1 MVKKTKESDVIL
13 NFRMNGE
20 VAYSKSIKQ
29 INDDMRVANLEYK
42 NQISSMDKNA
52 SATEKLTAAK
62 QKLEKQVA
70 IMTAKTEGLREEY
83 QKSVQET
90 GQYSEKSQKLYE
102 MLLKS
107 ETSENNLRKALEKTN
122 DALEAQGDTSVSTAA
137 KLKKIEAAGKSI
149 EKAGKTMSVGVT
161 APLVG
166 IAAVGTKVATDLNN
180 SQIQIQAAFGL
191 TAKEAE
197 NVNLAVEKAFAS
209 GMVES
214 IDESKE
220 AVMSL
225 INQLPELKTQ
235 SSGVISDMVIQ
246 AQSLEKLYGS
256 DMEETFRG
264 VNALMAAYGMTGQQ
278 AMDYIA
284 KASQRGLDKTHEL
297 GDNLAEYAVQFEQNG
312 YSAEQMF
319 ETLESGLKGGA
330 YNLDKVNDLLKE
342 MGVRISDGS
351 IQSAVEELGGEW
363 QEMYN
368 SMKANGSTNEEI
380 FQALATKI
388 TDVGDA
394 TKEATLVSSIF
405 GSLGEDNA
413 VRVIESMTGLSQEMT
428 GVKGSYDN
436 VTNAAKN
443 MADQTEKSVTMQS
456 AMNSLMLATK
466 DIGEVFAPYIQQAA
480 EALKSFAEWFRSL
493 DDGTKNMIV
502 TFGAVIAAVGPILV
516 ALGSVLGAVG
526 KVSKAVE
533 ILSGAFTKLYGF
545 LLANPFILVIAGIA
559 ALVAGLIWAYNNVE
573 WFRNGVNAAFTF
585 IKDVII
591 GAFSAVWENLKGT
604 FTGILNFITAQI
616 ENMKLIFNGIIDF
629 FTGVF
634 TGNWEQ
640 AWNGIINV
648 FKGIFGSI
656 LEFAKGPINGM
667 IKLINDFI
675 TSANK
680 IQIEKKVPLIGGIGI
695 NIPKIPYL
703 AKGGSLIDGQ
713 AIVGEAG
720 PELLSV
726 NRGKTTVTP
735 LSDREKREGIGGK
748 GSPTTVNQ
756 TITIGTVDANNPS
769 ELDKL
774 NRKLER
780 ASRMAGAF

>member
-1 MVKKTKESDVIL
+1 MAKKTKESDVIL

-62 QKLEKQVA
+62 QKLEKQVT
-70 IMTAKTEGLREEY
+70 IMTAKTEGLRSEY

-90 GQYSEKSQKLYE
+90 GAYSEKSQKLYE

-122 DALEAQGDTSVSTAA
+122 DTLDAQGNKALTTAE
-137 KLKKIEAAGKSI
+137 KLEKI
-149 EKAGKTMSVGVT
+149 EKASESIKSAGTKMSVGVT
-161 APLVG
+161 VPLVG
-166 IAAVGTKVATDLNN
+166 IATVGTKVATDLNN
-180 SQIQIQAAFGL
+180 SQKQIQAAFGL
-191 TAKEAE
+191 TAQEAE
-197 NVNLAVEKAFAS
+197 NVNNAVQQTFAS

-214 IDESKE
+214 VDESKE
-220 AVMSL
+220 AVISL
-225 INQLPELKTQ
+225 INQLPVLKLQ
-235 SSGVISDMVIQ
+235 SADTISDMVVQ

-264 VNALMAAYGMTGQQ
+264 VNSLMTSYGLTAQQ
-278 AMDYIA
+278 SMDYIA
-284 KASQRGLDKTHEL
+284 KASQNGLDKTHEL
-297 GDNLAEYAVQFEQNG
+297 GDNLAEYAIQFQQNG
-312 YSAEQMF
+312 YSASEMF
-319 ETLESGLKGGA
+319 EILDAGLSGGA
-330 YNLDKVNDLLKE
+330 YNLDKVNDLVKE
-342 MGVRISDGS
+342 MGIRISDGT
-351 IQSAVEELGGEW
+351 IEKAVTDLGGEW
-363 QEMYN
+363 QELYTT
-368 SMKANGSTNEEI
+368 MKDGGSSNEEI
-380 FQALATKI
+380 FNALSEKI
-388 TDVGDA
+388 ANVGDE
-394 TKEATLVSSIF
+394 TQKATLVSTIF

-413 VRVIESMTGLSQEMT
+413 VGVIEAMGKLSQENT
-428 GVKGSYDN
+428 GVAGSYDD

-443 MADQTEKSVTMQS
+443 MADQTEESVTMQS
-456 AMNSLMLATK
+456 AMNSLMLAAS
-466 DIGEVFAPYIQQAA
+466 DIGQVFAPYIQQAA

-493 DDGTKNMIV
+493 DDNTKNMIV
-502 TFGAVIAAVGPILV
+502 TIGGVIAAVGPILV

-545 LLANPFILVIAGIA
+545 LLANPFVFVIAGIA
-559 ALVAGLIWAYNNVE
+559 ALVAGFIWAYNNVE
-573 WFRNGVNAAFTF
+573 WFRNGVNASFTF

-604 FTGILNFITAQI
+604 FTGILDFIKAQI

-634 TGNWEQ
+634 TGNWER

-656 LEFAKGPINGM
+656 LEFAKAPINGM

-675 TSANK
+675 NLANK
-680 IQIEKKVPLIGGIGI
+680 IKIPKGVPVVGGVGI

-748 GSPTTVNQ
+748 GKQTTVNQ
-756 TITIGTVDANNPS
+756 TITIGNVDANNPS

-774 NRKLER
+774 NRKLAK

>member
-1 MVKKTKESDVIL
+1 MAKKAKESDVIL

-29 INDDMRVANLEYK
+29 INDDMRVATLEYK

-52 SATEKLTAAK
+52 SATDKLSAAK

-83 QKSVQET
+83 QKSVKET

-107 ETSENNLRKALEKTN
+107 ETSENNLRKALERTN
-122 DALEAQGDTSVSTAA
+122 DALEAQGNKALTTAE
-137 KLKKIEAAGKSI
+137 KLKKIEKAGESI
-149 EKAGKTMSVGVT
+149 EKAGKAMSVGVT
-161 APLVG
+161 TPLVG
-166 IAAVGTKVATDLNN
+166 IAAAGTKVANELNN

-235 SSGVISDMVIQ
+235 SSDVISDMVVQ
-246 AQSLEKLYGS
+246 AKSLEKLYGS

-284 KASQRGLDKTHEL
+284 KASQHGLDKTHEL
-297 GDNLAEYAVQFEQNG
+297 GDNLAEYALQFEQNG

-342 MGVRISDGS
+342 MGIRISDGS

-368 SMKANGSTNEEI
+368 SMKADGSTNEEI

-428 GVKGSYDN
+428 GVKGSYDD

-443 MADQTEKSVTMQS
+443 MADQTKKSVTLQS
-456 AMNSLMLATK
+456 AMNSLMLAAK
-466 DIGEVFAPYIQQAA
+466 DVGKVFAPYIQQAA

-502 TFGAVIAAVGPILV
+502 TIGAVVAAVGPILV
-516 ALGSVLGAVG
+516 ALGTVMGAVG
-526 KVSKAVE
+526 KITGAVE
-533 ILSGAFTKLYGF
+533 ILSGAFVKLIGF
-545 LLANPFILVIAGIA
+545 LAANPFILVIAGIA

-573 WFRNGVNAAFTF
+573 WFRNGVNTAFTF
-585 IKDVII
+585 IKNVMI
-591 GAFSAVWENLKGT
+591 GAFSTVWENLKGT
-604 FTGILNFITAQI
+604 FTGIMNFVKAQI
-616 ENMKLIFNGIIDF
+616 ENMKLIFNGLIDF
-629 FTGVF
+629 FNGVF
-634 TGNWEQ
+634 TGNWRK
-640 AWNGIINV
+640 AWDGIVNV
-648 FKGIFGSI
+648 FKGIFGGIVNS
-656 LEFAKGPINGM
+656 AKAPVNAM
-667 IKLINDFI
+667 IKMINDFI
-675 TSANK
+675 NLANK
-680 IQIEKKVPLIGGIGI
+680 VKIPKGVPGIGGIGI
-695 NIPKIPYL
+695 NIPQIPYL
-703 AKGGSLIDGQ
+703 AKGGSIIDGQ

-748 GSPTTVNQ
+748 GSQTTVNQ
-756 TITIGTVDANNPS
+756 TITIGTVDSNNPS

-774 NRKLER
+774 NRKLAK

>member
-1 MVKKTKESDVIL
+1 MAKKAKESDVIL

-29 INDDMRVANLEYK
+29 INDDMRVATLEYK

-52 SATEKLTAAK
+52 SATDKLSAAK

-83 QKSVQET
+83 QKSVKET

-107 ETSENNLRKALEKTN
+107 ETSENNLRKALERTN
-122 DALEAQGDTSVSTAA
+122 DALEAQGNKALTTAE
-137 KLKKIEAAGKSI
+137 KLKKIEKAGESI
-149 EKAGKTMSVGVT
+149 EKAGKAMSVGVT
-161 APLVG
+161 TPLVG
-166 IAAVGTKVATDLNN
+166 IAAAGTKVANELNN

-225 INQLPELKTQ
+225 INQLPELKLQ
-235 SSGVISDMVIQ
+235 SADTISDMVVQ

-284 KASQRGLDKTHEL
+284 KASQNGLDKTHEL
-297 GDNLAEYAVQFEQNG
+297 GDNLAEYALQFEQNG
-312 YSAEQMF
+312 YSASQMF
-319 ETLESGLKGGA
+319 ETLEAGLNGGA

-342 MGVRISDGS
+342 MGIRISDGS

-368 SMKANGSTNEEI
+368 SMKDNGSTNEEI

-413 VRVIESMTGLSQEMT
+413 VRVIESMTDLSQEMT
-428 GVKGSYDN
+428 GVKGSYDD
-436 VTNAAKN
+436 VTNAARN
-443 MADQTEKSVTMQS
+443 MANQTKESVTMQS
-456 AMNSLMLATK
+456 AMNSLMLAAS
-466 DIGEVFAPYIQQAA
+466 DIGQVFAPYIQQAA

-502 TFGAVIAAVGPILV
+502 TIGAVVAAVGPILV
-516 ALGSVLGAVG
+516 ALGTVMGAVG
-526 KVSKAVE
+526 KITGAVE
-533 ILSGAFTKLYGF
+533 ILSGAFVKLIGF
-545 LLANPFILVIAGIA
+545 LAANPFILVIAGIA

-573 WFRNGVNAAFTF
+573 WFRNGVNTAFTF
-585 IKDVII
+585 IKNVMI
-591 GAFSAVWENLKGT
+591 GAFSTVWENLKGT
-604 FTGILNFITAQI
+604 FTGIMNFVKAQI
-616 ENMKLIFNGIIDF
+616 ENMKLIFNGLIDF
-629 FTGVF
+629 FNGVF
-634 TGNWEQ
+634 TGNWRK
-640 AWNGIINV
+640 AWDGIVNV
-648 FKGIFGSI
+648 FKGIFGGIVNS
-656 LEFAKGPINGM
+656 AKAPVNAM
-667 IKLINDFI
+667 IKMINDFI
-675 TSANK
+675 NLANK
-680 IQIEKKVPLIGGIGI
+680 VKIPKGVPGIGGIGI
-695 NIPKIPYL
+695 NIPQIPYL

-726 NRGKTTVTP
+726 ARGKTTVTP

-748 GSPTTVNQ
+748 GSQTTVNQ

-774 NRKLER
+774 NRKLAK

>member
-1 MVKKTKESDVIL
+1 MAKKAKESDVIL

-29 INDDMRVANLEYK
+29 INDDMRVATLEYK

-52 SATEKLTAAK
+52 SATEKLSAAK
-62 QKLEKQVA
+62 QKLEKQVT
-70 IMTAKTEGLREEY
+70 IMTAKTEGLRSEY

-90 GQYSEKSQKLYE
+90 GAYSEKSQKLYE

-122 DALEAQGDTSVSTAA
+122 DALEAQGNKSLSTAE
-137 KLKKIEAAGKSI
+137 KLKKIEKASESI
-149 EKAGKTMSVGVT
+149 SKAGKTMSVGVT

-235 SSGVISDMVIQ
+235 SSDVISDMVIQ

-284 KASQRGLDKTHEL
+284 RASQRGLDKTHEL

-456 AMNSLMLATK
+456 AMNSLMLAAK

-573 WFRNGVNAAFTF
+573 WFRNVVNAAFTF

-604 FTGILNFITAQI
+604 FAGILDFIKAQI

-656 LEFAKGPINGM
+656 LEFAKAPINGM

-675 TSANK
+675 TLANK
-680 IQIEKKVPLIGGIGI
+680 VQIPKGVPLIGGIGI

-748 GSPTTVNQ
+748 GSQTTVNQ
-756 TITIGTVDANNPS
+756 TITIGNVDANNPS

-774 NRKLER
+774 NRKLAK

>member
-1 MVKKTKESDVIL
+1 MAKKTKESDVIL

-122 DALEAQGDTSVSTAA
+122 DALEAQGNTSISTAE

-149 EKAGKTMSVGVT
+149 EKAGKGLSVGVT
-161 APLVG
+161 TPLIG
-166 IAAVGTKVATDLNN
+166 IAAAGTKVATDLNN
-180 SQIQIQAAFGL
+180 SQKQIQAAFNL
-191 TAKEAE
+191 TAQEAE
-197 NVNLAVEKAFAS
+197 NVNNAVENVFAS

-214 IDESKE
+214 VDESKE
-220 AVMSL
+220 AVISL
-225 INQLPELKTQ
+225 INQFPKLKTA
-235 SSGVISDMVIQ
+235 SADTIQ
-246 AQSLEKLYGS
+246 GMTEKALSLEKAYGS
-256 DMEETFRG
+256 DFEETLRG
-264 VNALMAAYGMTGQQ
+264 ANSLMDAYGISGEK
-278 AMDYIA
+278 AMDLITV
-284 KASQRGLDKTHEL
+284 ASQGGLDKTHEL
-297 GDNLAEYAVQFEQNG
+297 GDNLAEYATLFEQSG
-312 YSAEQMF
+312 YSAEEMF
-319 ETLESGLKGGA
+319 TILKAGLDGGA
-330 YNLDKVNDLLKE
+330 YNLDKVNDLVKE
-342 MGVRISDGS
+342 FGIRLSDGS
-351 IQSAVEELGGEW
+351 IEKAVEDMGGGFQQVFKEVKNGEITAGQAFPRMVAEINKLGSE
-363 QEMYN
+363 QE
-368 SMKANGSTNEEI
+368 KAAAIST
-380 FQALATKI
+380 
-388 TDVGDA
+388 
-394 TKEATLVSSIF
+394 IF
-405 GSLGEDNA
+405 GSLGEDA
-413 VRVIESMTGLSQEMT
+413 GIKVITAMGQANEATKEFKNSLENSKDAAENFKNGIEET
-428 GVKGSYDN
+428 
-436 VTNAAKN
+436 VTY
-443 MADQTEKSVTMQS
+443 QQ
-456 AMNSLMLATK
+456 AMNSLMIAASEV
-466 DIGEVFAPYIQQAA
+466 GEVFAPYLQKAA

-493 DDGTKNMIV
+493 DDNTKNMIV
-502 TFGAVIAAVGPILV
+502 TIGGVIAAVGPILV
-516 ALGSVLGAVG
+516 ALGSVFGAV
-526 KVSKAVE
+526 SKIANAVK
-533 ILSGAFTKLYGF
+533 LVQTAFTVLTTF
-545 LLANPFILVIAGIA
+545 LAANPFVFVIAGIA
-559 ALVAGLIWAYNNVE
+559 ALVAGFIWAYNNVE
-573 WFRNGVNAAFTF
+573 WFRNGVNASFTF

-604 FTGILNFITAQI
+604 FTGILDFIKAQI

-656 LEFAKGPINGM
+656 LEFAKAPINGM

-675 TSANK
+675 TLANK
-680 IQIEKKVPLIGGIGI
+680 VQIDKDVPLIGGIGI

-748 GSPTTVNQ
+748 GKQTTVNQ
-756 TITIGTVDANNPS
+756 TITIGNVDANNPS

-774 NRKLER
+774 NRKLAK